1 MKLTKLT
8 EALEDPIFLCL
19 KINLNRS
26 GRIYGK
32 RGKYRMLEDLHSSL
46 TMYSGPSFTSRR
58 RDVDGGHFLRI
69 DELTCI
75 AY

>member
-1 MKLTKLT
+1 
-8 EALEDPIFLCL
+8 
-19 KINLNRS
+19 
-26 GRIYGK
+26 
-32 RGKYRMLEDLHSSL
+32 MLEDLHSSL